1 MPSGPTSSRAGA
13 PGTSD
18 PADRAA
24 RKRTKR
30 EGAAA
35 NERATAPDRAAR
47 KAAQREAK
55 ELAKAEKVSPDRA
68 ARKAAQREAKELAKA
83 EKVSPDRVARK
94 VAQREAKELAKA
106 EKVSPDRVAR
116 KVARREAKELAKAEK
131 VSPDRVARKV
141 ARREAKELAKAE
153 KVSPDRAARKAARRE
168 AKDLAKAKK
177 ESPDRAARKAAQRE
191 AKDLA
196 KAKKA
201 AEREAQK
208 AAQREAKEFAKAEKA
223 AEREAHKAAS
233 GGSHGGATRARG
245 AGGAVGIEATQ
256 KAKIEAA
263 AAKERAAAQAR
274 DAHKAAQREA
284 KALANAKK
292 AAEREVKERA
302 KAEKAAE
309 REAHKAASGGSHGGA
324 TRWRG
329 GGAADLEAIQKA
341 KIEAA
346 AAKERAAAQARDAHK
361 AAQREA
367 KALANAK
374 KAAER
379 EVKERAKAEKAA
391 EREAHKAAGG
401 GSARRRDRQPPPPV
415 PMPPRRLRRL
425 RRRARTGIEVDGT
438 TVRVVEMDGS
448 EIVWFHAYE
457 ESSATR
463 ALDQWRWSV
472 RYRSKRPSI
481 IWAGGRTHFLQ
492 LDVPDIPER
501 ALSEYVAVNA
511 ATELPLDVED
521 YAIAAVD
528 VGREDGIRTMSVTTV
543 ERVAL
548 DDLWNFLIEASA
560 DIVPSEFTLGTDG
573 LFLEARDSGAVL
585 VLVEDG
591 VPSVGRELTCGGLDR
606 LKARLEEAADDDGA
620 GPADMVEGP
629 GGALHSP
636 GQQPNDQKARARS
649 LVGAYIQALV
659 SEVRNTIEFW
669 QSRGI
674 SVPSEV
680 RVRGSGAALPSLHDR
695 FEAASVHSSAAP
707 PPAGV
712 TNLEVLPDTHRIA
725 YYGAIGAVVN
735 QPDLTVTIANPLV
748 TTAKAKARL
757 ARQRVLLAAG
767 AAAVVGLVVW
777 QGVVPVIRSNQAA
790 DRATAEWLATSEE
803 LSGVPEAFVLLEEV
817 LAVGDSVDALHQHE
831 PNWEVVLEA
840 IFVTAPAGTTFLS
853 LSLDS
858 GPCTNSPLL
867 QSQAVPP
874 EAEPAP
880 SCIYVAMDAYLPEQ
894 DLLLAAEWIR
904 NFESVS
910 GFGVVPGSLTV
921 SSDDEERA
929 ASPLHVAFTLRFPN
943 EGAYRIQRLL
953 PGGGG

>member
-1 MPSGPTSSRAGA
+1 M
-13 PGTSD
+13 
-18 PADRAA
+18 
-24 RKRTKR
+24 
-30 EGAAA
+30 
-35 NERATAPDRAAR
+35 
-47 KAAQREAK
+47 AQ
-55 ELAKAEKVSPDRA
+55 
-68 ARKAAQREAKELAKA
+68 
-83 EKVSPDRVARK
+83 
-94 VAQREAKELAKA
+94 
-106 EKVSPDRVAR
+106 
-116 KVARREAKELAKAEK
+116 
-131 VSPDRVARKV
+131 
-141 ARREAKELAKAE
+141 
-153 KVSPDRAARKAARRE
+153 KAARRE
-168 AKDLAKAKK
+168 AKEFAKAKK

-191 AKDLA
+191 AKEFA
-196 KAKKA
+196 KAKKESPDRA
-201 AEREAQK
+201 ARK
-208 AAQREAKEFAKAEKA
+208 AAQREAKEFAKAKKAAEREAHKAAQREAKEFAKAKKAAEREAHKAAQREAKEFAKAKKAAEREAHKAAQREAKEFAKAKKA

-324 TRWRG
+324 TRARG
-329 GGAADLEAIQKA
+329 AGGAVGIEATQKA
-341 KIEAA
+341 KIGAA

-367 KALANAK
+367 KALAKAK
-374 KAAER
+374 KVAER

-391 EREAHKAAGG
+391 EREARKAAGG

-425 RRRARTGIEVDGT
+425 RRRARIGIEVDGT

-448 EIVWFHAYE
+448 EIVWFHTYE
-457 ESSATR
+457 ESSASR

-481 IWAGGRTHFLQ
+481 AWAGGRTHFLQ

-501 ALSEYVAVNA
+501 ALGEFVAVNA
-511 ATELPLDVED
+511 AGELPLDVED

-528 VGREDGIRTMSVTTV
+528 AGREDGVRTMSVTTV

-548 DDLWNFLIEASA
+548 DDLWSFLVEAST
-560 DIVPSEFTLGTDG
+560 DLVPSEFTLGADG
-573 LFLEARDSGAVL
+573 LFLAARDSCAVL
-585 VLVEDG
+585 VLVEEG
-591 VPSVGRELTCGGLDR
+591 VPTVGRELTCGGLDR
-606 LKARLEEAADDDGA
+606 LKARLEETEHDDGA
-620 GPADMVEGP
+620 GPADRVEGQ
-629 GGALHSP
+629 GGALPSP
-636 GQQPNDQKARARS
+636 GQQPNDRQPRARS
-649 LVGAYIQALV
+649 LLGAYIQALV
-659 SEVRNTIEFW
+659 SEVQSTIEFW

-757 ARQRVLLAAG
+757 ARQRVLLAAA

>member
-55 ELAKAEKVSPDRA
+55 ELAKAKKVSPDRAARKAAQREAKELAKAKKVSPDRAARKAAQREAKELAKAKKVSPDRAARKAAQREAKELAKAKKVSPDRA

-83 EKVSPDRVARK
+83 EKVAE
-94 VAQREAKELAKA
+94 REVKDLAKA
-106 EKVSPDRVAR
+106 EKV
-116 KVARREAKELAKAEK
+116 
-131 VSPDRVARKV
+131 
-141 ARREAKELAKAE
+141 
-153 KVSPDRAARKAARRE
+153 
-168 AKDLAKAKK
+168 
-177 ESPDRAARKAAQRE
+177 
-191 AKDLA
+191 
-196 KAKKA
+196 
-201 AEREAQK
+201 AEREALRV
-208 AAQREAKEFAKAEKA
+208 AG
-223 AEREAHKAAS
+223 
-233 GGSHGGATRARG
+233 GGSR
-245 AGGAVGIEATQ
+245 
-256 KAKIEAA
+256 
-263 AAKERAAAQAR
+263 
-274 DAHKAAQREA
+274 
-284 KALANAKK
+284 
-292 AAEREVKERA
+292 
-302 KAEKAAE
+302 
-309 REAHKAASGGSHGGA
+309 GGA

-329 GGAADLEAIQKA
+329 GGATDLEAIQKA

-346 AAKERAAAQARDAHK
+346 AAKERAAAQAREAHK

-367 KALANAK
+367 KHLAKAK
-374 KAAER
+374 KVAER
-379 EVKERAKAEKAA
+379 EVKERAKAERVAEREAHRAAGGGSRGGATRWRGGGATDLEAIQKAKIEAAAAKERAAAQAREAHKAAQREAKDLAKAKKVAEREVKDLAKAEKAA

-401 GSARRRDRQPPPPV
+401 GSARRRARRPLPPV
-415 PMPPRRLRRL
+415 PMPLRRLRRL

-448 EIVWFHAYE
+448 EIVWFHTYE
-457 ESSATR
+457 ESSASR

-481 IWAGGRTHFLQ
+481 AWAGGRTHFLQ

-501 ALSEYVAVNA
+501 ALGEFVAVNA
-511 ATELPLDVED
+511 AGELPLDVED

-528 VGREDGIRTMSVTTV
+528 VGREDGVRTMSVTTV

-548 DDLWNFLIEASA
+548 DDLWSFLVEASA
-560 DIVPSEFTLGTDG
+560 DIVPSEFTLGADG
-573 LFLEARDSGAVL
+573 LFLAARDSCAVL
-585 VLVEDG
+585 VLVEEG

-606 LKARLEEAADDDGA
+606 LKARLEETADDDGA

-629 GGALHSP
+629 GGALPSP
-636 GQQPNDQKARARS
+636 GQQPNDQQHRARS
-649 LVGAYIQALV
+649 LLGAYIQALV
-659 SEVRNTIEFW
+659 SEVQSTIEFW

-680 RVRGSGAALPSLHDR
+680 RIQGSGAALPSLHER
-695 FEAASVHSSAAP
+695 FEAASVRSSPALA
-707 PPAGV
+707 PAGV

-735 QPDLTVTIANPLV
+735 QPDLTVMVANPLV

-757 ARQRVLLAAG
+757 ARQRVLLAAA
-767 AAAVVGLVVW
+767 AAAVVGLIVW

-840 IFVTAPAGTTFLS
+840 IFVTAPAGTAFLS

-858 GPCTNSPLL
+858 GPCTNSQPLER
-867 QSQAVPP
+867 QAVPP

>member
-1 MPSGPTSSRAGA
+1 M
-13 PGTSD
+13 
-18 PADRAA
+18 
-24 RKRTKR
+24 
-30 EGAAA
+30 
-35 NERATAPDRAAR
+35 AR

-55 ELAKAEKVSPDRA
+55 ELAKAK
-68 ARKAAQREAKELAKA
+68 
-83 EKVSPDRVARK
+83 KVSPDRVAR
-94 VAQREAKELAKA
+94 
-106 EKVSPDRVAR
+106 
-116 KVARREAKELAKAEK
+116 
-131 VSPDRVARKV
+131 
-141 ARREAKELAKAE
+141 
-153 KVSPDRAARKAARRE
+153 
-168 AKDLAKAKK
+168 
-177 ESPDRAARKAAQRE
+177 
-191 AKDLA
+191 
-196 KAKKA
+196 
-201 AEREAQK
+201 K
-208 AAQREAKEFAKAEKA
+208 AAQREAKEFAKAKKVSPD
-223 AEREAHKAAS
+223 RV
-233 GGSHGGATRARG
+233 AR
-245 AGGAVGIEATQ
+245 
-256 KAKIEAA
+256 
-263 AAKERAAAQAR
+263 
-274 DAHKAAQREA
+274 KAAQREA
-284 KALANAKK
+284 KEFAKAKK
-292 AAEREVKERA
+292 VSPDRVARKAAQREAKEFAKAKKVSPDRVARKAAQREAKEFAKAKKVSPDRVARKAAQREAKEFAKAKKVSPDRVARKAAQREAKEFAKAKKVSPDRVARKAAQREAKEFAKAKKVSPDRVARKAAQREAKEFAKAKKVAEREAKDLA
-302 KAEKAAE
+302 KAEKVAE
-309 REAHKAASGGSHGGA
+309 REAHRAAGGGSRGGA

-329 GGAADLEAIQKA
+329 GGATDLEAIQKA

-346 AAKERAAAQARDAHK
+346 AAKERAAAQAREAHK

-367 KALANAK
+367 KHLAKAK
-374 KAAER
+374 KVAER
-379 EVKERAKAEKAA
+379 EVKERAKAERVAEREAHRAAGGGSRGGATRWRGGGATDLEAIQKAKIEAAAAKERAAAQAREAHKAAQREAKHLAKAKKVAEREVKERAKAERVA

-401 GSARRRDRQPPPPV
+401 GSARRRARRPLPPV
-415 PMPPRRLRRL
+415 PMPLRRLRRL

-448 EIVWFHAYE
+448 EIVWFHTYE

-463 ALDQWRWSV
+463 ALERWRWSV

-573 LFLEARDSGAVL
+573 LFLAARDSCAVL

-629 GGALHSP
+629 GGALPSP
-636 GQQPNDQKARARS
+636 GQQPNDQQVRARS
-649 LVGAYIQALV
+649 LLGAYIQALV

-669 QSRGI
+669 QSRGL

-680 RVRGSGAALPSLHDR
+680 RIQGSGAALPSLHER
-695 FEAASVHSSAAP
+695 FEAASVRSSPALA
-707 PPAGV
+707 PAGV
-712 TNLEVLPDTHRIA
+712 TNLEVLPDALQIA

-735 QPDLTVTIANPLV
+735 QPDLTVMVANPLV

-757 ARQRVLLAAG
+757 ARQRMWLAA
-767 AAAVVGLVVW
+767 AAAALVGLVVW

-817 LAVGDSVDALHQHE
+817 VAVGDSVDALHQHE